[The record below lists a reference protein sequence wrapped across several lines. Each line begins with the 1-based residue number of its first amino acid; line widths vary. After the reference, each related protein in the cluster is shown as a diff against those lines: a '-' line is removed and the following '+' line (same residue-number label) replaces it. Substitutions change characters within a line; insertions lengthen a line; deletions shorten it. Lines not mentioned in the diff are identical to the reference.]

1 MARSIRLAPRYS
13 DWTKS
18 QLVER
23 LKKVQHQIDERE
35 AERLEISR
43 LAAIVESSAD
53 AIVAMM
59 VDGTIT
65 DWNRTAEK
73 MFGYTAEEAIGEPIT
88 IVIPDQ
94 RLDEIRPK
102 ITGRSLQ
109 IRS

>member
-1 MARSIRLAPRYS
+1 MARRIRLAPKYS

-23 LKKVQHQIDERE
+23 LKKIQHRIDVPE
-35 AERLEISR
+35 AAQLEISR

-53 AIVAMM
+53 AIIAMM

-65 DWNRTAEK
+65 DWNETAEK

-88 IVIPDQ
+88 FIIPDQ

-102 ITGRSLQ
+102 
-109 IRS
+109 